1 MWLFAIEYRKLK
13 MCIWWHQTSRR
24 KKKKDDERV
33 IFGVKR
39 AQSQKG
45 YIILELRGTSGTSFK
60 YKWMVGN
67 IWVKIYVAQSTGVA
81 ILLLW
86 FYPYISYII
95 YTYSALSG
103 IYSF

>member
-1 MWLFAIEYRKLK
+1 MMK
-13 MCIWWHQTSRR
+13 
-24 KKKKDDERV
+24 V

-60 YKWMVGN
+60 YKRMVGN
-67 IWVKIYVAQSTGVA
+67 IWVKIYVAQRTGVA

-86 FYPYISYII
+86 IYPYISYII